1 MVELIDGQ
9 GNLFGRVNVIDAL
22 VVVLVLAVVI
32 AGATLVLGGTDQPD
46 MAQAGANQTV
56 VSVDFQSDPVE
67 PYVADAVPEGSVGT
81 TNINRIKNKSVSPA
95 NVVTQNT
102 SGALSV
108 RQHPINQAVTLRI
121 VLNVTRDGE
130 EYLYD
135 GTPLEVGTKLTLDV
149 GPTTVSGR
157 VTAVDPSDS

>member
-22 VVVLVLAVVI
+22 VVGLVLAVVV
-32 AGATLVLGGTDQPD
+32 AGAALVLDGSGPPV
-46 MAQAGANQTV
+46 GANQTV

-67 PYVADAVPEGSVGT
+67 PYVADAVPEGPVRT
-81 TNINRIKNKSVSPA
+81 TNVDRIENKSVSPTT
-95 NVVTQNT
+95 VVTQNE

-108 RQHPINQAVTLRI
+108 HQHPINRTVTLRAG
-121 VLNVTRDGE
+121 LYVTRDGA

-135 GTPLEVGTKLTLDV
+135 GTPLEVGTRLTLDV
-149 GPTTVSGR
+149 GPTTISGR
-157 VTAVDPSDS
+157 VTAVDPDAS